1 MLHCMATS
9 QLAVRF
15 TPRQLRTLDALAR
28 RSKSTRSAVVKHLV
42 DEAERELIASA
53 YIAGYP
59 EPKTSPDGFGDL
71 GALHEASEADR
82 LAARADETGW

>member
-1 MLHCMATS
+1 MK
-9 QLAVRF
+9 R
-15 TPRQLRTLDALAR
+15 
-28 RSKSTRSAVVKHLV
+28 LV

-82 LAARADETGW
+82 VAARADETGW